1 VDTADRTR
9 WIGVGTSDDP
19 DARRAGTEAARAALL
34 GPDACVLL
42 AFASDDLDLDA
53 FAAALVEVAGD
64 VPVVGCS
71 TAGEI
76 GPGGISDGAAV
87 VVAFG
92 GSGFQA
98 RTALARGASK
108 DLRRAGAEVTTAAHP
123 SDGAHRTVILLSD
136 GLAGDQQE
144 VVRGAYSVAGALIPL
159 VGGCAG
165 DEMRMRRTRQIY
177 GSEVLTDSVIAIG
190 LTSDAPIGVA
200 AQHGWRRVG
209 EPMLVTASDANHVR
223 ELDGRPA
230 LDVYLERLGVP
241 PTVAEDPTEFAAF
254 ALTHPLGLAR
264 RGGEEVRFI
273 AGGDL
278 GDRSL
283 RCIAEVPTGG
293 LVHLMEG
300 DAVSVLG
307 ATDAACADAVA
318 ALGDN
323 DPLGL
328 VVFDCVARRAVLA
341 GDGVDQEMDSI
352 RSHARGAPV
361 AGFYTYGEIAR
372 NVGIRGFHNQ
382 TLVVLALA

>member
-1 VDTADRTR
+1 MGTR
-9 WIGVGTSDDP
+9 WIGVGTTSDR
-19 DARRAGTEAARAALL
+19 DARCAGIEAARAALL
-34 GPDACVLL
+34 GRDACVLI
-42 AFASDDLDLDA
+42 AFASDDLDLEA
-53 FAAALVEVAGD
+53 FAAGLAEIAGE

-76 GPGGISDGAAV
+76 GPDGTSDGAAV
-87 VVAFG
+87 VVALG
-92 GSGFQA
+92 GPGFHA
-98 RTALARGASK
+98 RTALARSASA
-108 DLRRAGAEVTTAAHP
+108 DLRRAGAEVTSAALP
-123 SDGAHRTVILLSD
+123 ADGDHRAVVLLSD

-165 DEMRMRRTRQIY
+165 DEMRMERTHQIY
-177 GSEVLTDSVIAIG
+177 GTEVLTDAVIAIG
-190 LTSDAPIGVA
+190 LASDAPIGVA

-209 EPMLVTASDANHVR
+209 EPMLVTAADANQVR

-230 LDVYLERLGVP
+230 LDVYVERLEIP
-241 PTVAEDPTEFAAF
+241 PTVAENPTALAAF

-273 AGGDL
+273 AGADVA
-278 GDRSL
+278 DRSL
-283 RCIAEVPTGG
+283 RCIAEVPVGA
-293 LVHLMEG
+293 LVQLMEG
-300 DAVSVLG
+300 DAVSVLD
-307 ATDAACADAVA
+307 ATDAACEDAVA
-318 ALGDN
+318 ALGGH

-328 VVFDCVARRAVLA
+328 VVFDCVARRAVLV

-352 RSHARGAPV
+352 RAHANGAPI

-372 NVGIRGFHNQ
+372 RVGIKGFHNQ